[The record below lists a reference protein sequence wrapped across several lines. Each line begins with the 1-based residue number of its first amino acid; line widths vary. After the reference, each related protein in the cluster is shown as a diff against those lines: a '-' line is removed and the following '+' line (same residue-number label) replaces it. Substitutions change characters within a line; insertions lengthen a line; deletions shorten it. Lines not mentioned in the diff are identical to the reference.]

1 MEDFLDGTIQR
12 LLLSD
17 LSNHKISRDTGVTRS
32 VILRLRNGTQSI
44 DNMKYENLKKL
55 YEYQYELERNEES
68 DLITYQL
75 SMRSIRH
82 IDDYKEKYQNLSRM
96 NANVNM
102 QINWLLREIESET
115 DNKKIKLYLS
125 RIQMFSEL
133 LKEHTREQET
143 DLNIDRT
150 AVFITTR
157 KEIRKIK
164 IGNDMIGNAK
174 FIKELNE
181 IIDNYTKVTPK
192 QRTKRTIILDKTDIK
207 NAKLQEALRNILED
221 EVYGYTEYTL

>member
-32 VILRLRNGTQSI
+32 VILRLRNGTQTI

-68 DLITYQL
+68 DLIAYQS
-75 SMRSIRH
+75 SMRSIRY
-82 IDDYKEKYQNLSRM
+82 IDDYEKKYQNLSRM
-96 NANVNM
+96 NANINM
-102 QINWLLREIESET
+102 QINWLLREIKSES
-115 DNKKIKLYLS
+115 DDKKIRLYLS

-150 AVFITTR
+150 AVFITIR

-164 IGNDMIGNAK
+164 IGNDMIENTR
-174 FIKELNE
+174 FINELNE
-181 IIDNYTKVTPK
+181 IIDIYTKEAPK
-192 QRTKRTIILDKTDIK
+192 QCTKRTIIFDKADIK
-207 NAKLQEALRNILED
+207 NDKLQEALRNILD
-221 EVYGYTEYTL
+221 NEVYGYTEYTL

>member
-1 MEDFLDGTIQR
+1 MEQYIEETIER
-12 LLLSD
+12 LLTSD
-17 LSNHKISRDTGVTRS
+17 LTNTKISKDTGITRS

-44 DNMKYENLKKL
+44 GNMKYENIKKL
-55 YEYQYELERNEES
+55 YDYQYEKEKMEES
-68 DLITYQL
+68 DIISYQNA
-75 SMRSIRH
+75 MRSIGY
-82 IDDYKEKYQNLSRM
+82 IDDYKKKYQNLSRM

-102 QINWLLREIESET
+102 QINWLLREIENET
-115 DNKKIKLYLS
+115 DDEKIRLYLS

-164 IGNDMIGNAK
+164 IGNDMIENIK
-174 FIKELNE
+174 FINELNE
-181 IIDNYTKVTPK
+181 VIDNYTKVTPK

-207 NAKLQEALRNILED
+207 NAKLQEALRSILDD

>member
-1 MEDFLDGTIQR
+1 MENFLDGTIQR

-32 VILRLRNGTQSI
+32 VILRLRNGTQTI

-68 DLITYQL
+68 DLIAYQCE
-75 SMRSIRH
+75 MRSIRF
-82 IDDYKEKYQNLSRM
+82 IDNYEKKYQNLSRM
-96 NANVNM
+96 NNNINM
-102 QINWLLREIESET
+102 QINWLLREIKNES
-115 DNKKIKLYLS
+115 DDKKIRLYLS

-133 LKEHTREQET
+133 LKEHTSEQET

-150 AVFITTR
+150 AVFITIR

-164 IGNDMIGNAK
+164 IGNDMIENSK
-174 FIKELNE
+174 FINELNE
-181 IIDNYTKVTPK
+181 IIDIYTKVAPK
-192 QRTKRTIILDKTDIK
+192 QRTKRTIILDKADIK
-207 NAKLQEALRNILED
+207 NDKLQEALRNILDE

>member
-32 VILRLRNGTQSI
+32 VILRLRNGSQSI
-44 DNMKYENLKKL
+44 ENMKYENLKKL

-68 DLITYQL
+68 EILSYQNAI
-75 SMRSIRH
+75 RSIRC
-82 IDDYKEKYQNLSRM
+82 IEDYKEKFKDLSRM
-96 NANVNM
+96 NTNINM
-102 QINWLLREIESET
+102 QINWLLREIENET
-115 DNKKIKLYLS
+115 DDKKIRLYLS

-150 AVFITTR
+150 AVFVTTR

-164 IGNDMIGNAK
+164 IGNDMLENTK
-174 FIKELNE
+174 FINELNE

-207 NAKLQEALRNILED
+207 NAKLQEALRNILDD

>member
-1 MEDFLDGTIQR
+1 MEQYIEETIER
-12 LLLSD
+12 LLTSD
-17 LSNHKISRDTGVTRS
+17 LTNTKISKDTGITRS

-44 DNMKYENLKKL
+44 GNMKYENIKKL
-55 YEYQYELERNEES
+55 YDYQYEKEKMEES
-68 DLITYQL
+68 DIISYQNA
-75 SMRSIRH
+75 MRSIGH
-82 IDDYKEKYQNLSRM
+82 IDDYKKKYQNLSRM

-102 QINWLLREIESET
+102 QINWLLREIENET
-115 DNKKIKLYLS
+115 DDKIIRLYLS

-150 AVFITTR
+150 AVFVTTR
-157 KEIRKIK
+157 KEIKKIK
-164 IGNDMIGNAK
+164 IGNDMIENTK
-174 FIKELNE
+174 FINELNE

-192 QRTKRTIILDKTDIK
+192 QRTKRTIILDKMDIK
-207 NAKLQEALRNILED
+207 NAKLQEALRSILDD

>member
-32 VILRLRNGTQSI
+32 VILRLRNGTQTI

-68 DLITYQL
+68 DLIAYQCE
-75 SMRSIRH
+75 MRSIRF
-82 IDDYKEKYQNLSRM
+82 IDDYEKKYQNLSRM
-96 NANVNM
+96 NTNINM
-102 QINWLLREIESET
+102 QINWLLREIKNES
-115 DNKKIKLYLS
+115 DDKKIRLYLS

-150 AVFITTR
+150 AVFITIR

-164 IGNDMIGNAK
+164 IGNDMIENSK
-174 FIKELNE
+174 FINELNE
-181 IIDNYTKVTPK
+181 IIDIYTKVAPK
-192 QRTKRTIILDKTDIK
+192 QRTKRTIILDKTDI
-207 NAKLQEALRNILED
+207 NNDKLQEALRNILDD